1 MGNVDCWVQ
10 IACPRLSIDWGAS
23 YTKPLLTCYEAFVA
37 LGATEWREAYPMDWY
52 SNEGGEW
59 SNGANWRVC
68 LRRVERTCLKC
79 VEQRGQQSIQR
90 RKLIHSRVVSERRS
104 PASTLLY
111 WLAAQRTCHQL
122 TTSTIAS
129 RMSTV

>member
-90 RKLIHSRVVSERRS
+90 RKLIHSRVVRERRS